1 MRYSGSLVKKERE
14 EIFRMFLGDNKLK
27 FNEIE
32 KKLEIRSNM
41 VSYHLDKMQEEGLLE
56 KKGMYYY
63 LTKEAERY
71 LPILPH
77 ITGEGMSPLPVV
89 LVAVIKDE
97 RILLIKRKRRPYKGY
112 WSLVGGKMLI
122 EESFEQASKRL
133 VKEKTGLDCQFV
145 STNAILHEQ
154 VKGDEIIKH
163 SFILFF
169 TKVSVETNEL
179 KESEHGKPD
188 WFDINKLEKVIPS
201 DEWLILNKLNSKNK
215 ITEAVMEEK
224 EGKLTSFN
232 IKNN

>member
-112 WSLVGGKMLI
+112 
-122 EESFEQASKRL
+122 
-133 VKEKTGLDCQFV
+133 
-145 STNAILHEQ
+145 
-154 VKGDEIIKH
+154 
-163 SFILFF
+163 
-169 TKVSVETNEL
+169 
-179 KESEHGKPD
+179 
-188 WFDINKLEKVIPS
+188 
-201 DEWLILNKLNSKNK
+201 
-215 ITEAVMEEK
+215 
-224 EGKLTSFN
+224 
-232 IKNN
+232 